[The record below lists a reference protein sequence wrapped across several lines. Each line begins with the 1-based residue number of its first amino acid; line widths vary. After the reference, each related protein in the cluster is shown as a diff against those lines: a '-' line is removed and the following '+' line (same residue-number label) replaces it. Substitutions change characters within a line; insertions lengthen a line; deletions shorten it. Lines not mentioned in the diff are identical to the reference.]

1 MIWYNLLF
9 SLQGRLNRTGFWTG
23 VGINFAVLF
32 LFANVSGNLTA
43 SNPLFFLPL
52 LICGYSLLAVS
63 VKRLHD
69 RNRSGKNAFI
79 LLVLFICLITAR
91 ALPEGST
98 EYWLIGLLMPMLI
111 FTLITIEWGFFKG
124 DATPNLYGEQGL
136 SLKLH

>member
-9 SLQGRLNRTGFWTG
+9 SLKGRLNRTGFWTG
-23 VGINFAVLF
+23 IGINFVVLF
-32 LFANVSGNLTA
+32 LFANLGENLTA
-43 SNPLFFLPL
+43 FNPLFFLPL

-69 RNRSGKNAFI
+69 RNRSGKNALI
-79 LLVLFICLITAR
+79 LFVPFICLLTAR
-91 ALPEGST
+91 ALPEDST

-124 DATPNLYGEQGL
+124 DAAPNLYGEQGH